1 MGSITLAW
9 EGYETSALRL
19 RRNAQPTIQELPASV
34 FAIRSLVDRLRVHLA
49 IELSKQ
55 LGLVV
60 ADLSGV
66 LAEIT
71 GAEDAPRELG
81 ELLGFNGAEKPQ
93 TDLGSIRDLLQG
105 DTGFLPESG
114 KVQRANPG
122 GRGWHRG
129 AVLVR
134 GHVVL

>member
-34 FAIRSLVDRLRVHLA
+34 FAIRSLVERLRVHLA
-49 IELSKQ
+49 IEMSKQ

-60 ADLSGV
+60 TDLSGV
-66 LAEIT
+66 LSEIT

-81 ELLGFNGAEKPQ
+81 DILGFNGGLNVETKGQ
-93 TDLGSIRDLLQG
+93 
-105 DTGFLPESG
+105 
-114 KVQRANPG
+114 KG
-122 GRGWHRG
+122 GAAASRQS
-129 AVLVR
+129 
-134 GHVVL
+134 

>member
-19 RRNAQPTIQELPASV
+19 RRNSQPTIQELPASV
-34 FAIRSLVDRLRVHLA
+34 FAIRSLVDRLRAHLA

-93 TDLGSIRDLLQG
+93 TDLSSIRDLLQ
-105 DTGFLPESG
+105 
-114 KVQRANPG
+114 
-122 GRGWHRG
+122 
-129 AVLVR
+129 
-134 GHVVL
+134 